1 MWAMN
6 GTEPINKEMNDNYY
20 ENYKTLKEFKIDTGF
35 RIWKRSTK
43 SEYLY
48 SADGGSATVTLTDWS
63 DKIDYDA
70 PI

>member
-35 RIWKRSTK
+35 RIWKRATK
-43 SEYLY
+43 SNYWKA
-48 SADGGSATVTLTDWS
+48 ADGGSITY
-63 DKIDYDA
+63 KF
-70 PI
+70 